1 MLTHSLDVDPPPHLA
16 DDAIA
21 LLKDVAASASA
32 PAGKRPHSEN
42 VPEDDDTSKRM
53 KLTADVIV
61 N

>member
-21 LLKDVAASASA
+21 LLKDVAASA

-42 VPEDDDTSKRM
+42 IPEDDDTSKRV
-53 KLTADVIV
+53 KLAAEVIA